1 MGKPYMIAVG
11 LKGDSLRIEADDQI
25 EAMRLAQ
32 NAILEDGL
40 LIYVQR
46 MDKGEPA
53 EDEALERTTAIW
65 RPGHEGSPVLGSRRY
80 SECGVRKPTR

>member
-1 MGKPYMIAVG
+1 MIAVG

-32 NAILEDGL
+32 DAVLEDGL

-46 MDKGEPA
+46 IDKGQPA
-53 EDEALERTTAIW
+53 EDEAVERTIVTW
-65 RPGHEGSPVLGSRRY
+65 RPGHEGSDQKIMKRG
-80 SECGVRKPTR
+80 TR

>member
-1 MGKPYMIAVG
+1 MGKRYMIAVG

-46 MDKGEPA
+46 MD
-53 EDEALERTTAIW
+53 
-65 RPGHEGSPVLGSRRY
+65 